1 MTNSTLPEGI
11 RMIEDPAAP
20 AIEVSVPAS
29 RAVIRLDGA
38 QVTSWV
44 PRSGSDV
51 LWMSP
56 LALEGEGA
64 AIRGGVPLIGPWFG
78 AGRDGRTSPKHGW
91 LRTARWELDSC
102 AVEGE
107 RAIVTLRLDGA
118 DPSGEGDRAR
128 LVVTV
133 DERLRLDLTVTAG
146 SAPLELE
153 AALHTYLAV
162 SDVRAAELEGFDG
175 ARYLDGLDGFAP
187 RIQDGP
193 LSLTAAT
200 DRVYEVPD
208 PVAVLDP
215 GAGRRIRETPT
226 GSTRTVV
233 WNPWGEGAASIADV
247 PDDAWTGFV
256 CVETAA
262 CKDGAVQLEPG
273 AEHTLGVELTVEPA

>member
-56 LALEGEGA
+56 LALEGEG
-64 AIRGGVPLIGPWFG
+64 
-78 AGRDGRTSPKHGW
+78 
-91 LRTARWELDSC
+91 
-102 AVEGE
+102 
-107 RAIVTLRLDGA
+107 AIVTLRLDGA

-175 ARYLDGLDGFAP
+175 ARYLDGLEGFAP